1 MVVAILLQLSVLLLL
16 LSVLFYHHYLILVS
30 GEVLYESV
38 NADTGRHVLP
48 LPEIGGHGSMFPY
61 MYIRILT
68 AANVLRALRA
78 SRERSACSQQTS
90 EKLSSNWKHALET
103 HG

>member
-16 LSVLFYHHYLILVS
+16 LSVLFITIIYHHYLILVS

-48 LPEIGGHGSMFPY
+48 VSGF
-61 MYIRILT
+61 
-68 AANVLRALRA
+68 
-78 SRERSACSQQTS
+78 
-90 EKLSSNWKHALET
+90 
-103 HG
+103 

>member
-38 NADTGRHVLP
+38 NADTGRHVLLCP
-48 LPEIGGHGSMFPY
+48 
-61 MYIRILT
+61 
-68 AANVLRALRA
+68 V
-78 SRERSACSQQTS
+78 S
-90 EKLSSNWKHALET
+90 E
-103 HG
+103 